1 MFRGELIHEVDR
13 RVAKQW
19 AAKYLIGAPFSRL
32 RLSWKEQ
39 HCATLNPY
47 RSVDCPYPERDC
59 VLAFWQAVDQ
69 TIYNAERKHAMGYF
83 RMMAK
88 RSAIERAENKP
99 LARERP
105 RNTGDSDSSSA
116 AGLPGDSLM
125 GNRPGE
131 ATDPVDDETS
141 LRRSHARPIAIG
153 EMLGALNFRPRESGP
168 PDGKAGGE

>member
-1 MFRGELIHEVDR
+1 MKSTPRRPRYSSHPCMFRGELIHEVDR

-19 AAKYLIGAPFSRL
+19 AARYLQGAPFGRL

-47 RSVDCPYPERDC
+47 RSVDCPYSERDC

-88 RSAIERAENKP
+88 RSAIDRAENKP
-99 LARERP
+99 LAREGS
-105 RNTGDSDSSSA
+105 RNPTPVSAGDGAGPDMPGPSARFERLGDILSRTIATG
-116 AGLPGDSLM
+116 P
-125 GNRPGE
+125 RPG
-131 ATDPVDDETS
+131 PVRKDGETC
-141 LRRSHARPIAIG
+141 PQ
-153 EMLGALNFRPRESGP
+153 
-168 PDGKAGGE
+168 